1 MGNVEEA
8 GRRCAL
14 NRQRS
19 LPPHPMPFIS
29 PPPCESA
36 RILLRP
42 VQADDIPDLFEM
54 NRDDVTTRY
63 LPYAS
68 WQSLEDGAAWFK
80 RISDLAAG
88 GTSLQLVMV
97 EKASG
102 RVIGACVLFR
112 YEEGSA
118 RAEIGYAMARA
129 YWGKGLAREAIGLLV
144 EQAFIVHGV
153 RRLEAEVNPL
163 NQASVRLL
171 TTLGFVLE
179 GQLRQRWMAKGI
191 VYDTHLYG
199 LLHDEWLVGRTRA
212 API

>member
-1 MGNVEEA
+1 
-8 GRRCAL
+8 
-14 NRQRS
+14 
-19 LPPHPMPFIS
+19 MPFI
-29 PPPCESA
+29 PPLPCDSA
-36 RILLRP
+36 RIQLRP
-42 VQADDIPDLFEM
+42 VHVDDIADLFEM
-54 NRDDVTTRY
+54 NRDDLTTRY

-88 GTSLQLVMV
+88 GTSLQLVIV
-97 EKASG
+97 EKSSG

-129 YWGKGLAREAIGLLV
+129 WWGRGLAREAIGLLV
-144 EQAFIVHGV
+144 QQAFEVHGL

-163 NQASVRLL
+163 NLASNRLL

-179 GQLRQRWMAKGI
+179 GRLRQRWIAKGAA
-191 VYDTHLYG
+191 YDTNLYG
-199 LLHDEWLVGRTRA
+199 LLREEWATAMGHCGPGA
-212 API
+212 A